1 MYDYTPNRNDTRT
14 KCSEFCTSGAPCS
27 DLSEWGA
34 TPVIKSK
41 SETHINASITSGDTE
56 DVYPMHSTPANTI
69 AGKNHALDASI
80 VVAQTGAPS
89 LSKSVFSEGEKA
101 TEREGKREVEA
112 EGRERS
118 EDEFGEE
125 EEREQEREEEIGD
138 SHSDDVFLGNSPSEA
153 AITLKP
159 SDSNF
164 KMADSLTDDAK
175 LKGLGTG
182 SDHLPPLPTS
192 RRRRPYTS
200 PGRNSSSCSTD
211 SYTSPA
217 RNHTALAATI
227 SGGDSE
233 RIMSARR
240 KLQRSGKS
248 ARRGRTNRVHPENR
262 PPNLTLSSPLHSS
275 TVQSTLPGATSNTAG
290 SRTLSLTD
298 SISSTLSATMMTP
311 LLTASLRKGGGGSL
325 PSTGS
330 SWDFDARAQLEGV
343 FPERQMQVLV
353 VTWNMQQQKVYA
365 TAR

>member
-1 MYDYTPNRNDTRT
+1 MYDYTPNKSDTRT
-14 KCSEFCTSGAPCS
+14 KCSEFCSNEAPCS

-41 SETHINASITSGDTE
+41 SETHINAGIISGDTE
-56 DVYPMHSTPANTI
+56 NVYPIHSTPANTS
-69 AGKNHALDASI
+69 AREHRALIDASI
-80 VVAQTGAPS
+80 VVAQTGGAS
-89 LSKSVFSEGEKA
+89 LSKSVFSE
-101 TEREGKREVEA
+101 EGKNEVEA

-153 AITLKP
+153 AITLKS
-159 SDSNF
+159 SDGNF
-164 KMADSLTDDAK
+164 KTADSLTDDAK

-343 FPERQMQVLV
+343 FPDRQMRVLV
-353 VTWNMQQQKVYA
+353 VTWNMQQQKVCYH
-365 TAR
+365 